1 MIKKPLELKA
11 TPDLLGMTVRQ
22 YYAFCEMTELR
33 DETRS
38 LDGMTGLLVAYTN
51 WTPEDVQRM
60 TVRELT
66 DSFREL
72 NERLQKEREDA
83 VPPPKS
89 GS

>member
-1 MIKKPLELKA
+1 VKKTLELRAK
-11 TPDLLGMTVRQ
+11 PDLMGMTVRQ
-22 YYAFCEMTELR
+22 YYAFCEMSDLR
-33 DETRS
+33 DEIRS
-38 LDGMTGLLVAYTN
+38 LDGMTGLLVAYTE
-51 WTPEDVQRM
+51 WTPEDLQGM

-66 DSFREL
+66 DGFREL